1 MIYIEFYGENQDGYP
16 SSMIK
21 RKIVTDLPCDQVAPM
36 VHVTK
41 EWLEEYEFIHKE
53 EWDAW
58 ILQQNIES
66 QNE

>member
-21 RKIVTDLPCDQVAPM
+21 RKIVTDLPCDQVASM
-36 VHVTK
+36 VNVTK
-41 EWLEEYEFIHKE
+41 EWLEEYESIHKE